1 MSQHLHKH
9 TNTSW
14 FRSLPH
20 SFWTHGRIDQLVS
33 AQNLPWHPGRPLCP
47 DADTAWN
54 HLVLKAT
61 NLQSSCTLGFRS
73 IRSQYH
79 LTCNCTYLLLL
90 LSLLL
95 SLILLLLIYIQYV
108 FMYACICVSA
118 CACGWVG
125 EWVGGCVCVCA
136 WAHGMYK
143 YLEHLGTG
151 TTSWEVG
158 SRVFPESS
166 TYPSNTWIYSVST
179 PQIAR
184 LMEPGRHMAML
195 R

>member
-1 MSQHLHKH
+1 MY
-9 TNTSW
+9 
-14 FRSLPH
+14 
-20 SFWTHGRIDQLVS
+20 
-33 AQNLPWHPGRPLCP
+33 LCMR
-47 DADTAWN
+47 AF
-54 HLVLKAT
+54 V
-61 NLQSSCTLGFRS
+61 
-73 IRSQYH
+73 
-79 LTCNCTYLLLL
+79 YLR
-90 LSLLL
+90 
-95 SLILLLLIYIQYV
+95 V
-108 FMYACICVSA
+108 RV
-118 CACGWVG
+118 GGWVGEWVG